1 MPRVLV
7 VSGFRCSGKETTR
20 NYLIESGAY
29 QDGIDVSD
37 DILRPVAKERE
48 IVKITDLLP
57 LYLELG
63 TDYFFD
69 RIKQKIDSTDEKVVV
84 SSVRELALYER
95 LKAKY
100 GKDLA
105 LLYLRA
111 KPELRF
117 QRRQARKREGDVETF
132 EDFRKFEAQETR
144 AYGMASLIGGFDE
157 AIENSGSKQYLFAL
171 LDLNVRFG
179 RI

>member
-20 NYLIESGAY
+20 KYLIEKGVY

-37 DILRPVAKERE
+37 DILRPAAQERE

-69 RIKQKIDSTDEKVVV
+69 RIVQKVDSTDGKVVV
-84 SSVRELALYER
+84 SSVRELALYEK
-95 LKAKY
+95 LKQKY
-100 GKDLA
+100 GEDLA

-111 KPELRF
+111 KPEIRF
-117 QRRQARKREGDVETF
+117 QRRMARRREGDVETI
-132 EDFRKFEAQETR
+132 EEFRMFEAKETK
-144 AYGMASLIGGFDE
+144 AYEMASLIGRYDE
-157 AIENSGSKQYLFAL
+157 AIENGGPKEELFAL
-171 LDLNVRFG
+171 LDLNIRVG